1 MSDAGDALSKLQNV
15 RVEPSL
21 KTFQNGAIGGIE
33 MLSVGFYGIIEA
45 FKDEMEKSREIASKM
60 DSAFEDIT
68 KLKTELSAVNARC
81 EELNRS
87 LDAEVKSIRKA
98 LQDQW
103 AELDKKLVAQKQGL
117 EERCDGVK
125 EECMA
130 AVATIANKVGKSL
143 ENVDRLKEQFESLES
158 ETKDQLRG
166 LSARCEENKELIEEQ
181 DSKFKNSLAE
191 LTEILHEKAMDLDR
205 KIEECLEQTTQ
216 RINQFDAK
224 QQEFQFE
231 TNKELAN
238 KADIEDMKHKLDIS
252 AFEEFKAI
260 YTTFVEKEE
269 AQLQQIESQVAE
281 GESERKSLDESLSA
295 MTNKHEAFKQYVE
308 DKFSAMQRA
317 LDNPVDVDSIKEQVA
332 EQLLAE
338 QEAMK
343 EELIALIKQSAAGV
357 ANPPSLGTRSGNCIA
372 CGRNSSF
379 KPMQVNSPSP
389 KKKPKHGGGFNRLS
403 RRKSTDVGHKFKSG
417 EDIMRESQGLGSP
430 KSPGMATRRNS
441 TSYVA
446 DLAEPSHGQ
455 GLLKKAGM
463 KVLVDNGPLELPEM
477 DDQ

>member
-21 KTFQNGAIGGIE
+21 KTFQNGAVGGIE

-60 DSAFEDIT
+60 DSAFEDIS
-68 KLKTELSAVNARC
+68 KLKTELSACNARC
-81 EELNRS
+81 EELNRN
-87 LDAEVKSIRKA
+87 LDTEIKSIRKT

-103 AELDKKLVAQKQGL
+103 AELDKKLLSQKEAL

-125 EECMA
+125 TECMA

-166 LSARCEENKELIEEQ
+166 LSERCEENKELIDEQ
-181 DSKFKNSLAE
+181 ESKFKQSLAD
-191 LTEILHEKAMDLDR
+191 LTQILHEKAMDLDR

-252 AFEEFKAI
+252 AFDEFKAI
-260 YTTFVEKEE
+260 YTAFAEKEE
-269 AQLQQIESQVAE
+269 AQIKQIESQVAD
-281 GESERKSLDESLSA
+281 GEDKQAQLNEDLTA
-295 MTNKHEAFKQYVE
+295 MTTKHEEFKEYVE
-308 DKFSAMQRA
+308 GKFAAMQRA
-317 LDNPVDVDSIKEQVA
+317 LDNPVDVDSIKNEVQEA
-332 EQLLAE
+332 IREE
-338 QEAMK
+338 QELMK
-343 EELIALIKQSAAGV
+343 EELIALIKQSAAGI
-357 ANPPSLGTRSGNCIA
+357 ANPPSLGTKSGNCIA

-379 KPMQVNSPSP
+379 KPMSVNSPSP
-389 KKKPKHGGGFNRLS
+389 KKKPKHGGGFNRIN
-403 RRKSTDVGHKFKSG
+403 RRASVAGGRQFKSG
-417 EDIMRESQGLGSP
+417 EEIMRENKGLGSP
-430 KSPGMATRRNS
+430 KSPGMASRRKS

-446 DLAEPSHGQ
+446 DMAKSPSG
-455 GLLKKAGM
+455 GALLKNAGM
-463 KVLVDNGPLELPEM
+463 KVLIDNGPLELPEV
-477 DDQ
+477 DSI

>member
-1 MSDAGDALSKLQNV
+1 MSDAGDALSRLQNV

-68 KLKTELSAVNARC
+68 ELKSELSAVSARC
-81 EELNRS
+81 EELNRN
-87 LDAEVKSIRKA
+87 LDAEMKSIRKA
-98 LQDQW
+98 LQEQW
-103 AELDKKLVAQKQGL
+103 AELDEKLDSQKEAL

-125 EECMA
+125 TECLA
-130 AVATIANKVGKSL
+130 AVATISNKVGKSL

-166 LSARCEENKELIEEQ
+166 LSARCEENKDLIEEQ

-205 KIEECLEQTTQ
+205 KMEECLEQTTE

-260 YTTFVEKEE
+260 YTASAEKEE
-269 AQLQQIESQVAE
+269 AQMKQMESQVAE
-281 GESERKSLDESLSA
+281 GESKQQQQQDQMCA
-295 MTNKHEAFKQYVE
+295 MTSKHEALKEYVE
-308 DKFSAMQRA
+308 EKLSALQRA
-317 LDNPVDVDSIKEQVA
+317 MDNPVDVDSIKQEVA
-332 EQLLAE
+332 AQLSAE

-343 EELIALIKQSAAGV
+343 EELIALIKQSAAGI
-357 ANPPSLGTRSGNCIA
+357 ANPPSDGTRSGNCIA

-379 KPMQVNSPSP
+379 QPMQVNSPSP
-389 KKKPKHGGGFNRLS
+389 KKKPKHGGGFNRMSSS

-417 EDIMRESQGLGSP
+417 EGIMRESKGLASP
-430 KSPGMATRRNS
+430 KSPAMTSRRRS
-441 TSYVA
+441 TS
-446 DLAEPSHGQ
+446 LAEPSHG
-455 GLLKKAGM
+455 LLTKAGM
-463 KVLVDNGPLELPEM
+463 KVLIDNEPFELPET
-477 DDQ
+477 DSQ